1 MLAVYYSLQF
11 FKKNGR
17 FTALNMPEKIS
28 FSNTQNAF
36 EAKSDADL
44 TRAYWLFKL
53 ISNNFLVKIG
63 PPITYRALQFGLP
76 IKPLIRATIYK
87 HFVGGETIEKC
98 EETIKSLWKY
108 NVGSILDY
116 SVEGAETEQLFNE
129 TKDEIIR
136 TIKRAKGD
144 KSISFCVFKVTG
156 VAKFSLLEKVSAG
169 LHLSIT
175 ESAEYATAQ
184 SRVDEICKTA
194 YDNGVK
200 IFIDAEESWIQNAID
215 EMAEK
220 MMMLYNKTEAVVFN
234 TIQLYR
240 HDRLAY
246 LKHSFGHA
254 HNYGYYP
261 GYKLVRGAY
270 MEKERKRA
278 EDMHY
283 EDPIQPDKAASD
295 KDYDEALRFCVD
307 NVDRVSICAG
317 THNESSSLLLATLM
331 QEKGIAHSH
340 PNIWFSQ
347 LLGMSDH
354 ISYNLAKAGYNVC
367 KYVPY
372 GPVKSVLPY
381 LFRRASENTSIS
393 GQMGRELSLI
403 IQERRRRS

>member
-1 MLAVYYSLQF
+1 
-11 FKKNGR
+11 
-17 FTALNMPEKIS
+17 MPEKIS

-44 TRAYWLFKL
+44 TRAYWLFKI

-63 PPITYRALQFGLP
+63 PPITYRALQLGLP
-76 IKPLIRATIYK
+76 VKPLIKATIYK

-98 EETIKSLWKY
+98 DETVKALWKY

-116 SVEGAETEQLFNE
+116 SVEGAETEELFNH
-129 TKDEIIR
+129 TKQEILR
-136 TIKRAKGD
+136 TIERAKGD
-144 KSISFCVFKVTG
+144 HSISFCVFKVTG
-156 VAKFSLLEKVSAG
+156 VAKFSLLEKVSEG
-169 LHLSIT
+169 LQLSET
-175 ESAEYATAQ
+175 ESAAYAIAQ
-184 SRVDEICKTA
+184 SRVDEICKVA
-194 YDNGVK
+194 YQNGVK
-200 IFIDAEESWIQNAID
+200 VFIDAEESWIQNAID

-246 LKHSFGHA
+246 LKHSFGKA
-254 HNYGYYP
+254 RNYGYYP

-278 EDMHY
+278 SEMNY
-283 EDPIQPDKAASD
+283 EDPIQPDKTASD
-295 KDYDEALRFCVD
+295 RDYNDALVFCID
-307 NVDRVSICAG
+307 NIDRISICAG
-317 THNESSSLLLATLM
+317 THNENSSLLLTTLM
-331 QEKGIAHSH
+331 EAKGIPHSH
-340 PNIWFSQ
+340 ANIWFSQ

-354 ISYNLAKAGYNVC
+354 ISFNLAKAGYNVC

-381 LFRRASENTSIS
+381 LFRRAAENTSIS

-403 IQERRRRS
+403 IQERKRRKE